1 MHYSFLMGYYS
12 SLIERKFR
20 GRTTGLY
27 EQIRKEYADFLMSE
41 EEMRVGEIT
50 KILMPI
56 DYFVESPTPGLIW
69 ILSVYQADV
78 HIVYIVDRDI
88 LRLLEE
94 ISGAEL
100 RKEYQEKKEAAGR
113 EKLAAFS
120 RVISHEGI
128 RVTTSLFTGS
138 QIEDALR
145 LSEGYDVIAVNRG
158 YGSGTTEAVP
168 ASPAAIQVTQRAR
181 CSVLI
186 Y

>member
-1 MHYSFLMGYYS
+1 MNYSFLMGYYS

-20 GRTTGLY
+20 GRTIGQY

-41 EEMRVGEIT
+41 EEMRVREIK
-50 KILMPI
+50 KILIPI
-56 DYFVESPTPGLIW
+56 DYFVEPPAPGLVW
-69 ILSVYQADV
+69 VLSVYQAEI
-78 HIVYIVDRDI
+78 HIAYIVDRDV

-94 ISGAEL
+94 IGGAKL
-100 RKEYQEKKEAAGR
+100 RDEYQVKKEVAGR

-120 RVISHEGI
+120 RIIGHEGI

-145 LSEGYDVIAVNRG
+145 LSEGYDIIAVSRG